1 MIGFGGGWIDPAGW
15 RALENCVAFHRI
27 PSSNGLARNLIE
39 LYFEEGQDLRTT
51 VLIAESQ
58 PGAYGRNGRSWVA
71 PEGKGLYLTV
81 VRRAAEG
88 EPLSIV
94 PIAVARWTPRPSRG
108 DRDRRRAEAAPQPYA
123 RPGARSA

>member
-1 MIGFGGGWIDPAGW
+1 VIGFGGGWIDPAGW